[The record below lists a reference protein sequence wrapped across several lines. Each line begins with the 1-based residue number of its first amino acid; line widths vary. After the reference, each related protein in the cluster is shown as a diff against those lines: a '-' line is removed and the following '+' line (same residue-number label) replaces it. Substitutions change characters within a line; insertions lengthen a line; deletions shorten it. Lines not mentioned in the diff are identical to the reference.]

1 VALLQEK
8 FHLLK
13 GFESVLKIRTSYF
26 ILLES
31 MNSSALARLTPPS
44 TNKKNL
50 GDAYLK
56 FQFGQQTPAVLPM
69 SQAQEVFILPVGRLT
84 AMPNMPPHVMGLL
97 NRRSK
102 VLWVIDLGVMLGLP
116 GIETNVQHYNSVI
129 INNGSVAL
137 GVIVQSVEG
146 VVRLT
151 QESIQ
156 PPLGQ
161 VSAGLVPYLRGCI
174 LQEQE
179 ILLALDAEAIMR
191 SPLLRN
197 T

>member
-1 VALLQEK
+1 
-8 FHLLK
+8 
-13 GFESVLKIRTSYF
+13 
-26 ILLES
+26 
-31 MNSSALARLTPPS
+31 MNSSALAHLTKPK

-56 FQFGQQTPAVLPM
+56 FQFGKHSPAVLSM

-84 AMPNMPPHVMGLL
+84 AMPNMPSYVMGLL

-102 VLWVIDLGVMLGLP
+102 VLWVIDLAKMLDLP

-129 INNGSVAL
+129 INSGSVSL
-137 GVIVQSVEG
+137 GVIVQAVEG

-151 QESIQ
+151 PESIQ

-161 VSAGLVPYLRGCI
+161 VSSGLVPYLRGCV
-174 LQEQE
+174 LLDTE
-179 ILLALDAEAIMR
+179 ILLVLDAETIMR
-191 SPLLRN
+191 SPLLHN

>member
-1 VALLQEK
+1 
-8 FHLLK
+8 
-13 GFESVLKIRTSYF
+13 
-26 ILLES
+26 
-31 MNSSALARLTPPS
+31 MNSSALAHLTKPK

-56 FQFGQQTPAVLPM
+56 FQFGKHSPAVLSM
-69 SQAQEVFILPVGRLT
+69 TQAQEVFVLPVGRLT
-84 AMPNMPPHVMGLL
+84 AMPNMPSYVMGLL

-102 VLWVIDLGVMLGLP
+102 VLWVIDLAKMLGLP

-129 INNGSVAL
+129 INSGSVSL
-137 GVIVQSVEG
+137 GVIVQAVEG

-151 QESIQ
+151 PESIQ

-161 VSAGLVPYLRGCI
+161 VSSGLVPYLRGCV
-174 LQEQE
+174 LLDTE
-179 ILLALDAEAIMR
+179 ILLVLDAETIMR
-191 SPLLRN
+191 SPLLHN

>member
-1 VALLQEK
+1 
-8 FHLLK
+8 
-13 GFESVLKIRTSYF
+13 
-26 ILLES
+26 
-31 MNSSALARLTPPS
+31 MNSSALAHLTKPK

-56 FQFGQQTPAVLPM
+56 FQFGKHSPAVLSM
-69 SQAQEVFILPVGRLT
+69 SQAQEVFVLPVGRLT
-84 AMPNMPPHVMGLL
+84 AMPNMPSYVMGLL

-102 VLWVIDLGVMLGLP
+102 VLWVIDLAKMLGLP

-129 INNGSVAL
+129 INSGSLSL
-137 GVIVQSVEG
+137 GVIVQAVEG

-151 QESIQ
+151 PESIQ

-161 VSAGLVPYLRGCI
+161 VSSGLVPYLRGCV
-174 LQEQE
+174 LLDTE
-179 ILLALDAEAIMR
+179 ILLVLDAETIMR
-191 SPLLRN
+191 SPLLHN